1 MADLLVRCVDE
12 SVVPVLKERA
22 SPCPLHPTAPAAERI
37 TSARARSASRSTI
50 RSTIR
55 RVRMPGLV
63 GLLLVSTALADGAA
77 LASSPDAWRAYD
89 RQVRTACV
97 AASRLAA
104 ARVKGKRVDVLD
116 LDISALLL
124 EGTYPQPHMR
134 GQKGLELCL
143 FERRSGRA
151 KVADGDRL
159 FEAEVA
165 P

>member
-1 MADLLVRCVDE
+1 MADLLVRGVDE
-12 SVVPVLKERA
+12 SVVSALKERA
-22 SPCPLHPTAPAAERI
+22 SPCPLHPTAPAAERSP
-37 TSARARSASRSTI
+37 SAQARSAFRSAS

-134 GQKGLELCL
+134 GQKGLELYL

>member
-1 MADLLVRCVDE
+1 
-12 SVVPVLKERA
+12 
-22 SPCPLHPTAPAAERI
+22 
-37 TSARARSASRSTI
+37 
-50 RSTIR
+50 
-55 RVRMPGLV
+55 MPGLV

-104 ARVKGKRVDVLD
+104 VRVKGKRVDVLD

>member
-1 MADLLVRCVDE
+1 M
-12 SVVPVLKERA
+12 A
-22 SPCPLHPTAPAAERI
+22 SPCPLHPSAPAAERSP
-37 TSARARSASRSTI
+37 SARARSASR
-50 RSTIR
+50 

-63 GLLLVSTALADGAA
+63 RLVLVSTALVDGAA

-89 RQVRTACV
+89 RQVRNACV
-97 AASRLAA
+97 AASGLAA
-104 ARVKGKRVDVLD
+104 ARVKGQRVDEKD

-151 KVADGDRL
+151 KVADGDQL

>member
-1 MADLLVRCVDE
+1 MSPLPQPRTM
-12 SVVPVLKERA
+12 A
-22 SPCPLHPTAPAAERI
+22 SPCPLHTTAPAAER
-37 TSARARSASRSTI
+37 SSRARDRSAS

-63 GLLLVSTALADGAA
+63 GLLLVSTALVDGAA

>member
-1 MADLLVRCVDE
+1 
-12 SVVPVLKERA
+12 
-22 SPCPLHPTAPAAERI
+22 
-37 TSARARSASRSTI
+37 
-50 RSTIR
+50 
-55 RVRMPGLV
+55 MPGLV
-63 GLLLVSTALADGAA
+63 GLLLVSTALVDGAA

-134 GQKGLELCL
+134 GQKG
-143 FERRSGRA
+143 S
-151 KVADGDRL
+151 
-159 FEAEVA
+159 
-165 P
+165 